1 MRYEKLRRTHVEN
14 IFLLIFVTFIGI
26 GKFCVTLVTAEWF
39 SGHFSLLTAPTPS

>member
-26 GKFCVTLVTAEWF
+26 GKFCVTLVTAE
-39 SGHFSLLTAPTPS
+39 